1 MLCATLVNS
10 YWPLQLLI
18 YKYVRGH
25 AKGPVR
31 DAPPW
36 KAYLFV
42 GSAGAVTSLM
52 RAFGINYLSGVL
64 YVVCSNTEVIFATV
78 GRSCVET
85 VEAYLTTHL
94 SVSHCFAAP
103 LQVLPEEAYQ
113 CLPSHL
119 GSHDRWGCLF
129 GRVGPRHG

>member
-1 MLCATLVNS
+1 
-10 YWPLQLLI
+10 
-18 YKYVRGH
+18 
-25 AKGPVR
+25 VR

-52 RAFGINYLSGVL
+52 RAFGINYLSGVM

-78 GRSCVET
+78 GRSCVAE
-85 VEAYLTTHL
+85 VVLKLSRRIQQQHF

-103 LQVLPEEAYQ
+103 LQVLPDEEAIFTI
-113 CLPSHL
+113 S
-119 GSHDRWGCLF
+119 W
-129 GRVGPRHG
+129 RVGLHFRR